1 MSVSTLL
8 LGLALLWLA
17 PRALEAALE
26 VARTST
32 GAAIGIGLAV
42 FFGLPAVAVLLM
54 ITILGLPLGIA
65 LLLALLPIY
74 ALGYTTSAFLLGRAI
89 VKPPRGRIPAFLA
102 GWGILR
108 VIALVPG
115 LGALAWF
122 GATVFGLGALTIALW
137 RSRRTVQ
144 SPLGTAPSRV

>member
-1 MSVSTLL
+1 
-8 LGLALLWLA
+8 
-17 PRALEAALE
+17 
-26 VARTST
+26 
-32 GAAIGIGLAV
+32 
-42 FFGLPAVAVLLM
+42 
-54 ITILGLPLGIA
+54 
-65 LLLALLPIY
+65 
-74 ALGYTTSAFLLGRAI
+74 

-122 GATVFGLGALTIALW
+122 GATVFGLGALMIALW
-137 RSRRTVQ
+137 RSRRTAQ